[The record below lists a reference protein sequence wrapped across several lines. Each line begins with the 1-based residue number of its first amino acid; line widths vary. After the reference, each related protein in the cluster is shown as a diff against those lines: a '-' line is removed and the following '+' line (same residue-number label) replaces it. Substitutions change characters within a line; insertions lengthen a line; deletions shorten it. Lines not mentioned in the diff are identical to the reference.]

1 MSVFDCLKY
10 IYISVIYVIHINI
23 YVHIYIYTNIYYTD
37 VPKYIIDEKI
47 FKKLNYISSLTNL
60 QGKVITGLLYVK
72 PLLCVVYKP
81 LILPF

>member
-1 MSVFDCLKY
+1 MLY
-10 IYISVIYVIHINI
+10 MLYINI
-23 YVHIYIYTNIYYTD
+23 YVHIYIYIYTNIYYTD